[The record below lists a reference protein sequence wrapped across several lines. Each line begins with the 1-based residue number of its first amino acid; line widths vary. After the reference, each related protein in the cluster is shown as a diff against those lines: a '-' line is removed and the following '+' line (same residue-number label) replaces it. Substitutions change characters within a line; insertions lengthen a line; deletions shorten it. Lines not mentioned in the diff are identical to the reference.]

1 MGTGS
6 EESAEAQS
14 MKVAPVQDSVLEHV
28 RKTSYQGTLDVDLDR
43 TYDEK
48 LFIAEIHLI
57 RSDHHSMIDEV
68 GRPPFDQ
75 YVSSAEQLMIL
86 EQLHEYL
93 VPESSCQGQLP
104 VSEVRIQEQGS
115 YHSEKER
122 RVNSS
127 GVFEMSLGN
136 GGEMEKYIFP
146 MRLCMDWEMAR
157 YVWRSVW
164 NISAGTI
171 SAAVTGSL
179 LSWETEVSLLQTV
192 R

>member
-1 MGTGS
+1 
-6 EESAEAQS
+6 
-14 MKVAPVQDSVLEHV
+14 
-28 RKTSYQGTLDVDLDR
+28 
-43 TYDEK
+43 
-48 LFIAEIHLI
+48 
-57 RSDHHSMIDEV
+57 MIDEV

-136 GGEMEKYIFP
+136 WRRDGKSIFF
-146 MRLCMDWEMAR
+146 R
-157 YVWRSVW
+157 
-164 NISAGTI
+164 
-171 SAAVTGSL
+171 
-179 LSWETEVSLLQTV
+179 
-192 R
+192 

>member
-1 MGTGS
+1 
-6 EESAEAQS
+6 
-14 MKVAPVQDSVLEHV
+14 
-28 RKTSYQGTLDVDLDR
+28 
-43 TYDEK
+43 
-48 LFIAEIHLI
+48 
-57 RSDHHSMIDEV
+57 MIDEM

-136 GGEMEKYIFP
+136 GGEMGKVYFSDEIMHGLGNGPVCVEIGVEYIS
-146 MRLCMDWEMAR
+146 RD
-157 YVWRSVW
+157 
-164 NISAGTI
+164 NISSSDRESIILGD
-171 SAAVTGSL
+171 GSIFA
-179 LSWETEVSLLQTV
+179 SDSTV
-192 R
+192 